1 MKRIFAVLF
10 LIVCLSLL
18 PIQTIAQAS
27 QDKTGPKLVQLLE
40 QSGYK
45 YTKAADKAWT
55 IPFTGKVI
63 SDFIAVVTYEEDI
76 VVIFTIV
83 AEKAEY
89 KVTPE
94 LMQKL
99 LRMNG
104 DLDRVKIGIDKEGDM
119 FVRIDLSISTLTA
132 DELKINANQVASA
145 TEQVYEAITPFLVT
159 AKSQKK

>member
-1 MKRIFAVLF
+1 MKRNFALLF
-10 LIVCLSLL
+10 LVVGLAFL

-27 QDKTGPKLVQLLE
+27 QDKTGSKLVQLLE

-55 IPFTGKVI
+55 IPFTGEVLPEF
-63 SDFIAVVTYEEDI
+63 SAVVTYEEDI

-83 AEKAEY
+83 AEKAEF
-89 KVTPE
+89 KATPE

-99 LRMNG
+99 LRMNA

-119 FVRIDLSISTLTA
+119 FVRVDLSISTLNA
-132 DELKINANQVASA
+132 EELKVNANQVASA
-145 TEQVYEAITPFLVT
+145 TQQVYGAISPFLVT